1 MFCNQS
7 RFDLPTA
14 IVTESIFNQLVDSAQ
29 TRWLTSEHRRL
40 REALANSSPKFLA
53 EPSGKAE
60 RGEVRRGLR
69 SAEGRLLPEG
79 RKNEVRRGLRSAEG
93 RLLPEGRK
101 NDGISTSVQ
110 TTPTPPN
117 SGGEKNTL
125 LDQWANDE
133 NFIKFCQGQEAS
145 RKRGAGGKTKGE
157 IFKALTI
164 DKKLQTY
171 CDNLKKS
178 LPFVI
183 FIATYIE
190 TASAS
195 GKLGCWRKQAACRLN
210 GLCVIDF
217 DHIEGDCRAVW
228 EEAYAKLSDKDKSRI
243 LLVYITPSGHGLK
256 VVFMADVAVGNLI
269 DNQKDFSKKLGLNPD
284 EACKDA
290 SRGAFLTTREDII
303 LLDERIFT
311 YENPAF
317 GEKYNELYHAGKSQ
331 PTDLFTT
338 TMTTKTTDAVNGG
351 NNLACGE
358 GKKFSPCERPEVER
372 SKLSELSS
380 KQEPELSY
388 NGVPYVKIIE
398 AWLDGK
404 DLTNKRHDTLVELAN
419 HLRYLVGK
427 NAKKIE
433 EVVMSLPWVQDL
445 AAEGEDVAG
454 TVSSVM
460 GWRYNERM
468 PDRLREALGK
478 VGALDSPPKLGG
490 VRGGLRSAEGRLL
503 PEGRKNNG
511 ISEAVQTTPPDG
523 TPPNLGGEKDTDI
536 YAMLPLDKWAEELQE
551 MAEFYPCMKELFLNA
566 HPHKLPAILF
576 SSAALFGTLMTRAYY
591 HFWYEPEIVRRLNYC
606 IFIIGD
612 PGAGKNV
619 IEKFYFKIADPMIQA
634 DQCLIDAVNRYKDGR
649 TERTTSTKA
658 QKGDA
663 LKKPVVG
670 IRVHPARTATGE
682 FIRHMLAAVENVQG
696 TPMNLHMFSFDSE
709 LDNVTKNNKGGDWK
723 DREILELKAFHN
735 EQDGQMYANQESITG
750 MFNVFWNFIYTGTPY
765 ALHRK
770 VNQRNFGTGM
780 STRLA
785 VIPLPDKGMAQR
797 HQKRDPSANET
808 LRTWAYRLDR
818 VEGEIPIEPLNDET
832 YDWQSSRL
840 EIAEFN
846 GDKADRTLLKRI
858 PYYGIGVSL
867 PFILMRHWDEWQESK
882 TLTMDDTDKR
892 LCRLAMEIQY
902 KCQQFFFGEMAFN
915 YFADQ
920 NKEFVVRR
928 RTTRYDDCYR
938 KLPDEFKTQQFMDCF
953 GCSNATAARSI
964 SRFKEDGI
972 IENVKFGVYKKIL
985 MELP

>member
-14 IVTESIFNQLVDSAQ
+14 IVTASIFSQLVDSAQ
-29 TRWLTSEHRRL
+29 TRWLTREHRKL
-40 REALANSSPKFLA
+40 REAL
-53 EPSGKAE
+53 PSI
-60 RGEVRRGLR
+60 L
-69 SAEGRLLPEG
+69 EGDGALL
-79 RKNEVRRGLRSAEG
+79 N
-93 RLLPEGRK
+93 
-101 NDGISTSVQ
+101 
-110 TTPTPPN
+110 
-117 SGGEKNTL
+117 
-125 LDQWANDE
+125 QWAQDE
-133 NFIKFCQGQEAS
+133 NFIKFCQVQEAS
-145 RKRGAGGKTKGE
+145 RKKAAGGKTKGE
-157 IFKALTI
+157 VFRALTI
-164 DKKLQTY
+164 EKKLQTY

-178 LPFVI
+178 LPFVV

-228 EEAYAKLSDKDKSRI
+228 KEAYAKLSDEDKARI
-243 LLVYITPSGHGLK
+243 LLVYVTPSGHGLK

-269 DNQKDFSKKLGLNPD
+269 DNQKDFSAKLGLNPD

-317 GEKYNELYHAGKSQ
+317 GEKYNERYHQGKSQ
-331 PTDLFTT
+331 PTDLFTA
-338 TMTTKTTDAVNGG
+338 TMTTKTTDAASGG
-351 NNLACGE
+351 NSLASSE
-358 GKKFSPCERPEVER
+358 DE
-372 SKLSELSS
+372 KLSELSS
-380 KQEPELSY
+380 KKEPDLSY
-388 NGVPYVKIIE
+388 NGVPYMKIIE

-419 HLRYLVGK
+419 HLRYLCGK

-433 EVVMSLPWVQDL
+433 EVVMQLAWVQDL
-445 AAEGEDVAG
+445 AAEGEN
-454 TVSSVM
+454 VSSTVASVIDFK
-460 GWRYNERM
+460 YYERM
-468 PDRLREALGK
+468 PKKMREALEK
-478 VGALDSPPKLGG
+478 VGATN
-490 VRGGLRSAEGRLL
+490 VTRGAGTSVTSTPSGR
-503 PEGRKNNG
+503 P
-511 ISEAVQTTPPDG
+511 
-523 TPPNLGGEKDTDI
+523 GEVDI

-551 MAEFYPCMKELFLNA
+551 VAAFYPCMKELFLNA
-566 HPHKLPAILF
+566 HPHKMPAILF

-658 QKGDA
+658 QKGEA

-723 DREILELKAFHN
+723 DREILELKSFHN

-797 HQKRDPSANET
+797 HQKVDPDSNEV
-808 LRTWAYRLDR
+808 LRTWAYRLDK

-846 GDKADRTLLKRI
+846 GDRADRTLLKRI

-892 LCRLAMEIQY
+892 LCRLAMDIQY

-928 RTTRYDDCYR
+928 RTTRYEECYR
-938 KLPDEFKTQQFMDCF
+938 KLPDEFKTQHFMDCF

-964 SRFKEDGI
+964 NRFKEDGI

>member
-14 IVTESIFNQLVDSAQ
+14 IVTAEIFNNLVDSAQ

-40 REALANSSPKFLA
+40 REALPSILEGDA
-53 EPSGKAE
+53 E
-60 RGEVRRGLR
+60 
-69 SAEGRLLPEG
+69 LL
-79 RKNEVRRGLRSAEG
+79 N
-93 RLLPEGRK
+93 
-101 NDGISTSVQ
+101 
-110 TTPTPPN
+110 
-117 SGGEKNTL
+117 
-125 LDQWANDE
+125 QWANDE

-145 RKRGAGGKTKGE
+145 RKKAAGGKTKGE
-157 IFKALTI
+157 VFKALTI
-164 DKKLQTY
+164 EKKLQTY

-228 EEAYAKLSDKDKSRI
+228 EEAYSKLSDEDKARI

-256 VVFMADVAVGNLI
+256 VVFMADVSVGNLI
-269 DNQKDFSKKLGLNPD
+269 DNQKDFSAKLGLNPD

-303 LLDERIFT
+303 LINEEKLFT
-311 YENPAF
+311 YENEAF
-317 GEKYNELYHAGKSQ
+317 GKKYNDSYRNGHSQ
-331 PTDLFTT
+331 PTVCPAGSSVAAGHTGQGSHDTGGENPNT
-338 TMTTKTTDAVNGG
+338 ATVMT
-351 NNLACGE
+351 
-358 GKKFSPCERPEVER
+358 
-372 SKLSELSS
+372 
-380 KQEPELSY
+380 Y

-398 AWLDGK
+398 AWLEGVNLDK
-404 DLTNKRHDTLVELAN
+404 NRHNTLTELAS
-419 HLRYLVGK
+419 HLRYLIGK
-427 NAKKIE
+427 NPKKIT
-433 EVVMSLPWVQDL
+433 EVVTSLPWVKDL

-468 PDRLREALGK
+468 PDKLREALEK
-478 VGALDSPPKLGG
+478 VGALEQKTS
-490 VRGGLRSAEGRLL
+490 VSAG
-503 PEGRKNNG
+503 
-511 ISEAVQTTPPDG
+511 AAD
-523 TPPNLGGEKDTDI
+523 DI
-536 YAMLPLDKWAEELQE
+536 YAQLPLDKWAKELQE
-551 MAEFYPCMKELFLNA
+551 MAEYYPCMKELFLNA
-566 HPHKLPAILF
+566 HPHKMPAILF

-634 DQCLIDAVNRYKDGR
+634 DQCFIDAVNRYKDGR

-658 QKGDA
+658 QKGEA

-682 FIRHMLAAVENVQG
+682 FIRHMLAAVEIVQG
-696 TPMNLHMFSFDSE
+696 NPMNLHMFSFDSE

-723 DREILELKAFHN
+723 DREILELKSFHN

-797 HQKRDPSANET
+797 HQKVDPNSNEA
-808 LRTWAYRLDR
+808 LRMWAYRLDK

-832 YDWQSSRL
+832 YDWQSSHL

-867 PFILMRHWDEWQESK
+867 PFILMRHWDEWQEHK

-953 GCSNATAARSI
+953 ECSQPTASRSI
-964 SRFKEDGI
+964 NRFLEDGI
-972 IENVKFGVYKKIL
+972 VERIERGKYRKIASV
-985 MELP
+985 LP

>member
-29 TRWLTSEHRRL
+29 TKWLTTEHRKL
-40 REALANSSPKFLA
+40 REALANSAPKFLA

-79 RKNEVRRGLRSAEG
+79 RKNE
-93 RLLPEGRK
+93 
-101 NDGISTSVQ
+101 GISTSVQ
-110 TTPTPPN
+110 TTPAPPN
-117 SGGEKNTL
+117 SGGEKITL
-125 LDQWANDE
+125 LNRWAQDE
-133 NFIKFCQGQEAS
+133 NFIKFCQRQEAS
-145 RKRGAGGKTKGE
+145 RKKAAGGKTKGE
-157 IFKALTI
+157 VFKALTI
-164 DKKLQTY
+164 EKKLQTY

-217 DHIEGDCRAVW
+217 DHVDEGVQTTPPDGTPPNLGGERLREIW
-228 EEAYAKLSDKDKSRI
+228 DEAYNKLSDEDKARI

-256 VVFMADVAVGNLI
+256 VVFMADVNVGNLI
-269 DNQKDFSKKLGLNPD
+269 DNQKDFSAKLGLNPD

-317 GEKYNELYHAGKSQ
+317 GEKYNEQYHAGKSQ
-331 PTDLFTT
+331 STDLFTT
-338 TMTTKTTDAVNGG
+338 TMTTKTTSAANGG
-351 NNLACGE
+351 NNLASGE
-358 GKKFSPCERPEVER
+358 DKEL
-372 SKLSELSS
+372 SKLS
-380 KQEPELSY
+380 ELSY

-433 EVVMSLPWVQDL
+433 EVVMQLPWVQDL
-445 AAEGEDVAG
+445 AAEGEN
-454 TVSSVM
+454 VSSTVASVIDFKYHE
-460 GWRYNERM
+460 WM
-468 PDRLREALGK
+468 PKKMKETLRK
-478 VGALDSPPKLGG
+478 VGAVD
-490 VRGGLRSAEGRLL
+490 
-503 PEGRKNNG
+503 
-511 ISEAVQTTPPDG
+511 QTTPPDG

-551 MAEFYPCMKELFLNA
+551 MAEYYPCMKELFLNA

-619 IEKFYFKIADPMIQA
+619 IEKFYFKIADPIIQS

-723 DREILELKAFHN
+723 DREILELKSFHN

-797 HQKRDPSANET
+797 HQKRDPNANEA

-832 YDWQSSRL
+832 FDWQSSRL

-867 PFILMRHWDEWQESK
+867 PFILMRHWDEWQEHK

-928 RTTRYDDCYR
+928 RTTRFDDCYR
-938 KLPDEFKTQQFMDCF
+938 KLPDEFKTQQMMDSF
-953 GCSNATAARSI
+953 QCSQPTA
-964 SRFKEDGI
+964 SRNITRFLQDGI
-972 IENVKFGVYKKIL
+972 IERIAHGTYRKL
-985 MELP
+985 LQELP

>member
-29 TRWLTSEHRRL
+29 TKWLTTEHRKL
-40 REALANSSPKFLA
+40 REALANSAPKFLA

-79 RKNEVRRGLRSAEG
+79 RKNEGT
-93 RLLPEGRK
+93 
-101 NDGISTSVQ
+101 STSVQ
-110 TTPTPPN
+110 TTPAPPN
-117 SGGEKNTL
+117 SGGEKITL
-125 LDQWANDE
+125 LNRWAQDE

-157 IFKALTI
+157 IFKALTLE
-164 DKKLQTY
+164 KKLQTY

-217 DHIEGDCRAVW
+217 DHVDEGVQTTPPDGTPPNLGGERLREIWA
-228 EEAYAKLSDKDKSRI
+228 EAYNKLSDEDKARI

-256 VVFMADVAVGNLI
+256 VVFMADVNVGNLI
-269 DNQKDFSKKLGLNPD
+269 DNQKDFSAKLGLNPD

-317 GEKYNELYHAGKSQ
+317 GEKYNEQYRAGKSQ

-338 TMTTKTTDAVNGG
+338 TMTTKTTSAANGG
-351 NNLACGE
+351 NNLASGE
-358 GKKFSPCERPEVER
+358 DKEL
-372 SKLSELSS
+372 SKLS
-380 KQEPELSY
+380 ELSY

-433 EVVMSLPWVQDL
+433 KVVMQLPWVQDL
-445 AAEGEDVAG
+445 AAEGEN
-454 TVSSVM
+454 VSSTVASVIDFKYHE
-460 GWRYNERM
+460 WM
-468 PDRLREALGK
+468 PKKMKETLRK
-478 VGALDSPPKLGG
+478 VGAVD
-490 VRGGLRSAEGRLL
+490 
-503 PEGRKNNG
+503 
-511 ISEAVQTTPPDG
+511 QTTPPDG

-551 MAEFYPCMKELFLNA
+551 MAEYYPCMKELFLNA

-619 IEKFYFKIADPMIQA
+619 IEKFYFKIADPIIQS

-723 DREILELKAFHN
+723 DREILELKSFHN

-797 HQKRDPSANET
+797 HQKRDPHANEA

-832 YDWQSSRL
+832 FDWQSSRL

-928 RTTRYDDCYR
+928 RTTRFDDCYR
-938 KLPDEFKTQQFMDCF
+938 KLPDEFKTQQMMDSF
-953 GCSNATAARSI
+953 QCSQPTA
-964 SRFKEDGI
+964 SRNITRFLQDGI
-972 IENVKFGVYKKIL
+972 IERIAHGTYRKFL
-985 MELP
+985 QELP